1 MGEPEMSIR
10 APLVRLIGMR
20 LFASR
25 LAAGSLLTFGMFR
38 RRKEAVLNPITVG
51 ERYTLDREL
60 GRGGMAVVYL
70 ARDRKHDRPV
80 AIKILRPEIGIGEN
94 AQRFLREI
102 QILARLQ
109 HPHIL
114 ALLDSGATEDVPPRP
129 FYVMPYV
136 EGETLRQR
144 LTREGPLP
152 VAEAVRLVREAGEAL
167 HYAHGEALIHRDVKP
182 ENVLL
187 SQGHALVADF
197 GIARAAGIAGGNQ
210 LTQPG
215 LTMGTPAYMSPE
227 QASGEREVD
236 ARADQYSL
244 ACVLYELLAG
254 EPPFTGPNIFAVLSR
269 QMRDPVPPL
278 TTIRPG
284 VPMSVRRAIERALSK
299 VPADRFTTV
308 LEFLAALEVVESPE
322 APAVAPKKAIVVL
335 PFANLSPD
343 PDNAYFADGLMEEVI
358 ADLSRVR
365 ALTVISRTSSVK
377 LKDTGWDLRRIG
389 RELNVR
395 YALEGSVRREGS
407 ALRITAQLIDVET
420 EVHLWTEKYAGT
432 VDDVFDLQERLSRQI
447 VEALQITLTQ
457 PEDREIAQRPI
468 ANLRA
473 FEYYQRARQEYY
485 RYTAEGMAAARA
497 LAEHGLAVVGP
508 HEALYGMLGTVYAWS
523 PVVLVGDEE
532 TTLREAEACARR
544 AFELNPNSAQ
554 GLSIMGQVAYRRGNA
569 GEAVRLLTQ
578 ACAADPNNPDAMHQ
592 LGGAYLLGGRIGPM
606 REVLTRLAELD
617 PLTASNHCLLG
628 LSYLL
633 GGDAVGALP
642 SHRRAVELAPL
653 STICRVCDAV
663 SLVAAGRD
671 TEAAS
676 QFEWLEHQPS
686 DDHLAAVAVR
696 FRRGLTGDR
705 EAVLS
710 PPSAGERAMAESD
723 EYWSYLM
730 AGAYALVG
738 EAEQALSWLEHAVT
752 VRGWVDYVYF
762 TRHDRFLE
770 RVRPTQHFQE
780 LMASAQKRYARFT
793 DAGTPAELRPV

>member
-1 MGEPEMSIR
+1 MLRWGKRAVIESI
-10 APLVRLIGMR
+10 
-20 LFASR
+20 
-25 LAAGSLLTFGMFR
+25 
-38 RRKEAVLNPITVG
+38 AVG
-51 ERYTLDREL
+51 DRYTIDQEL

-80 AIKILRPEIGIGEN
+80 AIKVLRPETVAGEA

-114 ALLDSGATEDVPPRP
+114 PLLDSGTTDEASPRP

-136 EGETLRQR
+136 EGESLRQR

-152 VAEAVRLVREAGEAL
+152 VSEALRLVRETGEAL
-167 HYAHGEALIHRDVKP
+167 HYAHGQNLIHRDVKP

-197 GIARAAGIAGGNQ
+197 GIARAAGVAARDQ
-210 LTQPG
+210 LTRPG
-215 LTMGTPAYMSPE
+215 LSMGTPAYMSPE
-227 QASGEREVD
+227 QVEGERDVD

-254 EPPFTGPNIFAVLSR
+254 QPPFMGANVAAVLSR
-269 QMRDPVPPL
+269 QLLDPVPPL
-278 TTIRPG
+278 TTLRAGIPS
-284 VPMSVRRAIERALSK
+284 SVRGAIERALSK
-299 VPADRFTTV
+299 LPADRFGTV
-308 LEFLAALEVVESPE
+308 LEFLAALD
-322 APAVAPKKAIVVL
+322 APDVPAAAPKKAIVVL

-343 PDNAYFADGLMEEVI
+343 PENAYFADGLMEEVI

-377 LKDTGWDLRRIG
+377 LKETGWDLRRIG

-395 YALEGSVRREGS
+395 YALEGSVRRAG
-407 ALRITAQLIDVET
+407 ATLRITAQLIDVESDA
-420 EVHLWTEKYAGT
+420 HLWGEKYSGT

-447 VEALQITLTQ
+447 VEALQITLSP
-457 PEDREIAQRPI
+457 PEDREIAERPI
-468 ANLRA
+468 ADLRA

-497 LAEHGLAVVGP
+497 LAEHGLAAVGP
-508 HEALYGMLGTVYAWS
+508 NEALYGMLGTVYAWS
-523 PVVLVGDEE
+523 PVVLLGGDEE
-532 TTLREAEACARR
+532 TTLREAEACARK

-569 GEAVRLLTQ
+569 GEAVRLLTA

-592 LGGAYLLGGRIGPM
+592 LGGAYLLGGRTGPM

-628 LSYLL
+628 LSYML
-633 GGDAVGALP
+633 GGDAGAALP
-642 SHRRAVELAPL
+642 SHRRAVELDSR

-663 SLVAAGRD
+663 ALVAAGRD
-671 TEAAS
+671 DQAAS
-676 QFEWLEHQPS
+676 QFEWLERQPS
-686 DDHLAAVAVR
+686 DDHLAAVALR
-696 FRRGLTGDR
+696 FRHGLTGDR

-710 PPSAGERAMAESD
+710 PPSAEERAMAESD

-730 AGAYALVG
+730 AGAYAMVG
-738 EAEQALSWLEHAVT
+738 EADQGLSWLEHAVT

-770 RVRPTQHFQE
+770 SLRATRRFQE
-780 LMASAQKRYARFT
+780 LMASAQERYARFT
-793 DAGTPAELRPV
+793 DDGAPAPTQVVKAAGSAGPRSPK

>member
-1 MGEPEMSIR
+1 
-10 APLVRLIGMR
+10 
-20 LFASR
+20 
-25 LAAGSLLTFGMFR
+25 MFR
-38 RRKEAVLNPITVG
+38 RGKAAVVDAITASD
-51 ERYTLDREL
+51 RYTIEREL

-80 AIKILRPEIGIGEN
+80 AIKILRPEIVAGEA

-102 QILARLQ
+102 QIQARLQ

-114 ALLDSGATEDVPPRP
+114 PLLDSGTTDEAPPRS

-152 VAEAVRLVREAGEAL
+152 EAEAIRLVRETGEAL
-167 HYAHGEALIHRDVKP
+167 HYAHGEGLIHRDVKP
-182 ENVLL
+182 ENILL
-187 SQGHALVADF
+187 SGYPPRHGSAAGVCHALVADF
-197 GIARAAGIAGGNQ
+197 GIARAAGVAGAQQ
-210 LTQPG
+210 LTRPG
-215 LTMGTPAYMSPE
+215 LSMGTPAYMSPE
-227 QASGEREVD
+227 QAQGESGVD

-254 EPPFTGPNIFAVLSR
+254 QPPFTGPHALAVLSR
-269 QMRDPVPPL
+269 QVFDPVPPL
-278 TTIRPG
+278 TTLRPG
-284 VPMSVRRAIERALSK
+284 VPGSVQRAIERALSK
-299 VPADRFTTV
+299 VPADRFGTV
-308 LEFLAALEVVESPE
+308 LEFLAALEAPE
-322 APAVAPKKAIVVL
+322 APAAAPKKAIVVL

-377 LKDTGWDLRRIG
+377 LKETGWDLRRIG

-395 YALEGSVRREGS
+395 YALEGSVRRAGS
-407 ALRITAQLIDVET
+407 ALRITAQLVDVET
-420 EVHLWTEKYAGT
+420 DAHLWTEKYAGT

-447 VEALQITLTQ
+447 VEALEITLTP
-457 PEDREIAQRPI
+457 PEDREIAERPI
-468 ANLRA
+468 TDLRA

-497 LAEHGLAVVGP
+497 LTEHGLAVVGP

-523 PVVLVGDEE
+523 PVVLLGGDEV
-532 TTLREAEACARR
+532 TTLREAEACAGK
-544 AFELNPNSAQ
+544 AFELNPKSAQ

-569 GEAVRLLTQ
+569 GEAVRLLTA

-592 LGGAYLLGGRIGPM
+592 LAGAYLLGGRIGPM
-606 REVLTRLAELD
+606 REVLTRLTELD

-628 LSYLL
+628 MSYML
-633 GGDAVGALP
+633 GGDATGALP
-642 SHRRAVELAPL
+642 SHRRAVELDPR

-663 SLVAAGRD
+663 ALVAAERD
-671 TEAAS
+671 DEAAS
-676 QFEWLEHQPS
+676 QFAWLERQPS

-710 PPSAGERAMAESD
+710 SPSAAERAMAESD

-730 AGAYALVG
+730 AGSYALVG
-738 EAEQALSWLEHAVT
+738 ESDQALSWLDHAVT

-770 RVRPTQHFQE
+770 RLWSTRRFQE
-780 LMASAQKRYARFT
+780 LMASAQERYARFT
-793 DAGTPAELRPV
+793 DDGAPAPTQVR

>member
-1 MGEPEMSIR
+1 
-10 APLVRLIGMR
+10 
-20 LFASR
+20 
-25 LAAGSLLTFGMFR
+25 MFHR
-38 RRKEAVLNPITVG
+38 EKRAVLEAIPVG
-51 ERYTLDREL
+51 DRYTVDREL
-60 GRGGMAVVYL
+60 GHGGMAVVYL

-80 AIKILRPEIGIGEN
+80 AIKILRPEIVAGES
-94 AQRFLREI
+94 APRFLREI

-114 ALLDSGATEDVPPRP
+114 ALLDSGTTDEPQPRP
-129 FYVMPYV
+129 FYVMPYI

-152 VAEAVRLVREAGEAL
+152 VAEALRLVREIGEAL
-167 HYAHGEALIHRDVKP
+167 HYAHGQGLIHRDVKP

-187 SQGHALVADF
+187 SQGHALLADF
-197 GIARAAGIAGGNQ
+197 GIARAVGVAAAGQQ

-215 LTMGTPAYMSPE
+215 LAMGTPAYMSPE
-227 QASGEREVD
+227 QVEGEREVD

-254 EPPFTGPNIFAVLSR
+254 QPPFTGPGFAAVLSR
-269 QMRDPVPPL
+269 QLFDPVPPI

-284 VPMSVRRAIERALSK
+284 VSGSVRRAIEQALSK
-299 VPADRFTTV
+299 VPADRFGTV
-308 LEFLAALEVVESPE
+308 LELLAALEAPE
-322 APAVAPKKAIVVL
+322 APAAPPRKAIVVL

-343 PDNAYFADGLMEEVI
+343 PENAYFGDGLMEEVI

-377 LKDTGWDLRRIG
+377 LKEIGWDLRRIG

-395 YALEGSVRREGS
+395 YALEGSVRRAGS
-407 ALRITAQLIDVET
+407 TLRITAQLIDIESDA
-420 EVHLWTEKYAGT
+420 HLWAEKYSGT

-447 VEALQITLTQ
+447 VEALEITLSP
-457 PEDREIAQRPI
+457 PEDREIAERPI
-468 ANLRA
+468 ADLRA

-485 RYTAEGMAAARA
+485 RYSAEGMAAARA

-508 HEALYGMLGTVYAWS
+508 NEALYGMLGTVYAWS
-523 PVVLVGDEE
+523 PVVQLGGDEAS
-532 TTLREAEACARR
+532 TLREAEACARR
-544 AFELNPNSAQ
+544 AFELNPGSAQ

-628 LSYLL
+628 LSYML
-633 GGDAVGALP
+633 GGDAAGALP
-642 SHRRAVELAPL
+642 SHRRAVELDPR
-653 STICRVCDAV
+653 STICRVCAAV
-663 SLVAAGRD
+663 ALVAAGREA
-671 TEAAS
+671 EAAS
-676 QFEWLEHQPS
+676 EFEWLERQPP
-686 DDHLAAVAVR
+686 DDHLAAVGVR
-696 FRRGLTGDR
+696 FRRALTGDR
-705 EAVLS
+705 AAVLS
-710 PPSAGERAMAESD
+710 PPSAPEHAMAESD

-738 EAEQALSWLEHAVT
+738 EADEALSWLEHVVT

-770 RVRPTQHFQE
+770 TLRPTGRFQE
-780 LMASAQKRYARFT
+780 LMAAARERHARFT
-793 DAGTPAELRPV
+793 DDGAPTR

>member
-1 MGEPEMSIR
+1 MLRRNKGAVLESI
-10 APLVRLIGMR
+10 
-20 LFASR
+20 
-25 LAAGSLLTFGMFR
+25 AAGD
-38 RRKEAVLNPITVG
+38 
-51 ERYTLDREL
+51 RYTLDREL

-80 AIKILRPEIGIGEN
+80 AIKILRPEIVTGEA

-102 QILARLQ
+102 GIQARLQ

-114 ALLDSGATEDVPPRP
+114 PLLDSGTTDEASPRP

-152 VAEAVRLVREAGEAL
+152 QAEAIRLVRETGEAL
-167 HYAHGEALIHRDVKP
+167 DYAHREGLIHRDVKP
-182 ENVLL
+182 ENILL
-187 SQGHALVADF
+187 SQDHALVADF
-197 GIARAAGIAGGNQ
+197 GIARAAGVAAADR
-210 LTQPG
+210 LTRPG
-215 LTMGTPAYMSPE
+215 LSMGTPAYMSPE
-227 QASGEREVD
+227 QAEGERNVD

-254 EPPFTGPNIFAVLSR
+254 QPPFTGPSVAAVLSR
-269 QMRDPVPPL
+269 QVLDPVPPL
-278 TTIRPG
+278 TTLRPG
-284 VPMSVRRAIERALSK
+284 IPGSVRRAIERALSK
-299 VPADRFTTV
+299 LPADRFGTV
-308 LEFLAALEVVESPE
+308 LEFLAALE
-322 APAVAPKKAIVVL
+322 APDAPTAAPKKAIVVL

-343 PDNAYFADGLMEEVI
+343 PDNAYFGDGLMEEVI
-358 ADLSRVR
+358 ADLSRVQ

-377 LKDTGWDLRRIG
+377 LKNTEWDLRRIG

-395 YALEGSVRREGS
+395 YVLEGSVRRAGS
-407 ALRITAQLIDVET
+407 TLRITAQLIDVET
-420 EVHLWTEKYAGT
+420 DAHLWGEKYSGT

-447 VEALQITLTQ
+447 VEALEITLSP
-457 PEDREIAQRPI
+457 PEDREIAARPI
-468 ANLRA
+468 ADLRA

-523 PVVLVGDEE
+523 PVVLLGGDEE
-532 TTLREAEACARR
+532 TTLREAEGCARK

-554 GLSIMGQVAYRRGNA
+554 GLSIMGQVAYRRGQA

-592 LGGAYLLGGRIGPM
+592 LAGAYLLGGRTGPM
-606 REVLTRLAELD
+606 RQVLTRLAELD
-617 PLTASNHCLLG
+617 PLTASNLCLLG
-628 LSYLL
+628 MSYML
-633 GGDAVGALP
+633 GGDANGALP
-642 SHRRAVELAPL
+642 SHQRAVELDPK

-663 SLVAAGRD
+663 ALVAAERD
-671 TEAAS
+671 DQAGS
-676 QFEWLEHQPS
+676 QFEWLEGRPS

-696 FRRGLTGDR
+696 FRRGLTGDL

-710 PPSAGERAMAESD
+710 PPSAAERAMAESD

-730 AGAYALVG
+730 AAAYALVG
-738 EAEQALSWLEHAVT
+738 EADEALSWLEHAVR

-770 RVRPTQHFQE
+770 SLRPTRRFQE
-780 LMASAQKRYARFT
+780 LMASAQQRYARFT
-793 DAGTPAELRPV
+793 DEGVPAPTIPLSARST